1 MMPFSV
7 YFLNENLNMVKNFL
21 NLKKPI
27 KEINVYLKKATNII
41 DFFRSE
47 AELYE
52 FREYLLKLLNKKK
65 KDETPNQDLGDFQ
78 TPLDFTYKI
87 CQYLQNHNCNP
98 EILLE
103 PTCGEGNF
111 IISALKIFPD
121 IKRVFGVDLQ
131 PKYEW
136 DFKLNII
143 KLRSEQEFQAEI
155 NFYRLNI
162 FSSEFSDIFN
172 NLEKYSEK
180 EFLVI
185 GNPPW
190 ITNTELSKL
199 NSFNLPKKSN
209 FKGLKGLNALT
220 GKSNFDIAEFIMIN
234 LLQNLM
240 KRRLRGK
247 FVFLLKDSVIQKL
260 LIENYRSS
268 LKLSKSHA
276 LETNFQ
282 KIFHVSAHGSLF
294 MSNFG
299 ELLEHI
305 CIKQPFLENTK
316 NPLYSIFGWVNEKFV
331 SNIENYKK
339 YEWLEGNSP
348 KIWRQGVKHDLSRV
362 MVLHYDQKGILLNGN
377 DEKVDIE
384 KKFLYPFLKS
394 SDLQVKIAQKSR
406 FEVII
411 TQHKLGQDTKLLE
424 ETAPKLWVY
433 LNQNL
438 DNFNARKSKIYNNKP
453 LFSIFGIGDYTF
465 KPYKIGVSGFY
476 KKLNFCLIKPQDDKP
491 VILDD
496 TSYFLF
502 FEKLMDA
509 FFTWILLNFPDIKE
523 FLSSLVFVN
532 AKRPYKKEVLMRL
545 NYAKLIEKCTFSNFK
560 SFYHENL
567 EGEFKMQFTE
577 ADYNTFKSELKK
589 SDN

>member
-1 MMPFSV
+1 MPFSV
-7 YFLNENLNMVKNFL
+7 YFLNENLNMVNNFL

-27 KEINVYLKKATNII
+27 EEINIILKKKTNINQ
-41 DFFRSE
+41 FFRSE
-47 AELYE
+47 ADLNK
-52 FREYLLKLLNKKK
+52 FRHYLLGLLENKKEGK
-65 KDETPNQDLGDFQ
+65 TPNQDLGDFQ
-78 TPLDFTYKI
+78 TPLDFTYKV
-87 CQYLQNHNCNP
+87 CSYLQNRNCNP
-98 EILLE
+98 SILLE
-103 PTCGEGNF
+103 PTCGKGNF
-111 IISALKIFPD
+111 VISALKIFPD
-121 IKRVFGVDLQ
+121 LKNIYCVDLQ

-136 DFKLNII
+136 EFKLNILN
-143 KLRSEQEFQAEI
+143 LRTEQEFQAEI

-162 FSSEFSDIFN
+162 FSSEFSDIFKKF
-172 NLEKYSEK
+172 EKFSKK

-199 NSFNLPKKSN
+199 NSFNLPEKSN

-240 KRRLRGK
+240 ESGLSGK

-260 LIENYRSS
+260 LIENYRNA
-268 LKLSKSHA
+268 LKLSKNHA

-294 MSNFG
+294 IANFG
-299 ELLEHI
+299 ELTEHI

-316 NPLYSIFGWVNEKFV
+316 KPQSTIFGWVDEKFV

-339 YEWLEGNSP
+339 YGWLEGNSP
-348 KIWRQGVKHDLSRV
+348 KVWRQGVKHDLSKI

-377 DEKVDIE
+377 GEKVNLE
-384 KKFLYPFLKS
+384 TKFLYPFLKS
-394 SDLQVKIAQKSR
+394 SDLQTKIAQKSR
-406 FEVII
+406 FELII

-424 ETAPKLWVY
+424 EKAPKLWNY

-438 DNFNARKSKIYNNKP
+438 DKFNARKSKIYNNKP

-465 KPYKIGVSGFY
+465 KLFKIGISGFY

-496 TSYFLF
+496 TSYYLF
-502 FEKLMDA
+502 FDKLMDA
-509 FFTWILLNFPDIKE
+509 FFTWVFLNFPEVKE
-523 FLSSLVFVN
+523 FLSSIVFIN

-545 NYAKLIEKCTFSNFK
+545 NYAKLIEKCTFSKFQ

-567 EGEFKMQFTE
+567 ESELKMTFNESDFNIFK
-577 ADYNTFKSELKK
+577 DGLKK

>member
-1 MMPFSV
+1 MPFSV
-7 YFLNENLNMVKNFL
+7 YFLNENLTMVNKFL
-21 NLKKPI
+21 KLKKSI
-27 KEINVYLKKATNII
+27 EEINDDLKKKTNINQ
-41 DFFRSE
+41 FFRSK
-47 AELYE
+47 AELHE
-52 FREYLLKLLNKKK
+52 FHDYLSRLINKKEK
-65 KDETPNQDLGDFQ
+65 EEITNQDLGDFQ

-87 CQYLQNHNCNP
+87 CQYLQDQNCNP
-98 EILLE
+98 DILLE

-111 IISALKIFPD
+111 VISALKVFPELKE
-121 IKRVFGVDLQ
+121 IYCVDLQ

-143 KLRSEQEFQAEI
+143 RLRSEIEFKSEI

-162 FSSEFSDIFN
+162 FSPEFSNIFKK
-172 NLEKYSEK
+172 LEKYSEN

-199 NSFNLPKKSN
+199 DSLNLPEKSN
-209 FKGLKGLNALT
+209 FKGLKGLDALT
-220 GKSNFDIAEFIMIN
+220 GKSNFDIAEYIIIN

-240 KRRLRGK
+240 KSGLSGK
-247 FVFLLKDSVIQKL
+247 IAFLLKDSVIQKIL
-260 LIENYRSS
+260 KEHHRSP
-268 LKLSKSHA
+268 LKLSNNNA
-276 LETNFQ
+276 LEIDFH
-282 KIFHVSAHGSLF
+282 KIFHINAHGSLF
-294 MSNFG
+294 LANFG
-299 ELLEHI
+299 ESSEHI
-305 CIKQPFLENTK
+305 CKKQPFPENTK
-316 NPLYSIFGWVNEKFV
+316 NLQYKTFGWIDNKFV

-339 YEWLEGNSP
+339 YKWLEGKSP
-348 KIWRQGVKHDLSRV
+348 KIWRQGVKHDLSKV
-362 MVLHYDQKGILLNGN
+362 MVLYYNSKGNLVNN
-377 DEKVDIE
+377 TDEKVDLE

-406 FEVII
+406 FELII
-411 TQHKLGQDTKLLE
+411 TQQKLGADTKILE
-424 ETAPKLWVY
+424 ETAPKLWDY

-438 DNFNARKSKIYNNKP
+438 DKFNARKSKIYINKP

-465 KPYKIGVSGFY
+465 KPFKIGVSGFY

-502 FEKLMDA
+502 FDKLMDA
-509 FFTWILLNFPDIKE
+509 FFTWVFLNFPDVKE
-523 FLSSLVFVN
+523 FLSSIVFIN

-545 NYAKLIEKCTFSNFK
+545 NYAKLIEKCTFNKFQ
-560 SFYHENL
+560 SFYQKNIESELKMAYN
-567 EGEFKMQFTE
+567 ESDFNAFK
-577 ADYNTFKSELKK
+577 DGLKK

>member
-1 MMPFSV
+1 MPFSV
-7 YFLNENLNMVKNFL
+7 YFLNENLNMVNNFIKFKKSIEEM
-21 NLKKPI
+21 NADLK
-27 KEINVYLKKATNII
+27 ERTNII

-47 AELYE
+47 TELYE
-52 FREYLLKLLNKKK
+52 FREYLLDLLNIGK
-65 KDETPNQDLGDFQ
+65 KDKTPNQDLGDFQ

-87 CQYLQNHNCNP
+87 CQYLQNHNSNP

-103 PTCGEGNF
+103 PTCGKGNF
-111 IISALKIFPD
+111 VISALKIFPD
-121 IKRVFGVDLQ
+121 LKRVFCVDLQ

-136 DFKLNII
+136 NFKLNII
-143 KLRSEQEFQAEI
+143 KLRSEREFQAEI

-162 FSSEFSDIFN
+162 FSSEFLDIFKK
-172 NLEKYSEK
+172 LEKYSKK

-199 NSFNLPKKSN
+199 NSFNLPEKSN

-240 KRRLRGK
+240 KSGLSGK
-247 FVFLLKDSVIQKL
+247 FAFLLKDSVIQKL

-268 LKLSKSHA
+268 LKLSKNHA

-294 MSNFG
+294 IANFG
-299 ELLEHI
+299 ESTDHV
-305 CIKQPFLENTK
+305 CKKQPFPENTK
-316 NPLYSIFGWVNEKFV
+316 KTQSTIFGWVNEKFV

-348 KIWRQGVKHDLSRV
+348 KIWRQGVKHDLSKI
-362 MVLHYDQKGILLNGN
+362 MVLHYDQNRILLNGN
-377 DEKVDIE
+377 DEKVDME
-384 KKFLYPFLKS
+384 TQFLYPFLKS

-406 FEVII
+406 YELII
-411 TQHKLGQDTKLLE
+411 TQHKLGADTKLLE
-424 ETAPKLWVY
+424 ETAPKLWDY

-438 DNFNARKSKIYNNKP
+438 DKFNARKSKIYKNKP

-465 KPYKIGVSGFY
+465 KSYKIGVSGFY

-502 FEKLMDA
+502 FDKMMDA
-509 FFTWILLNFPDIKE
+509 FFTWVFLNFPDVKE
-523 FLSSLVFVN
+523 FLSSLVFIN
-532 AKRPYKKEVLMRL
+532 AKRPYTKEILMRL
-545 NYAKLIEKCTFSNFK
+545 NYGNLIKRTDYKLFLK
-560 SFYHENL
+560 FYSENL
-567 EGEFKMQFTE
+567 ANDMKVSFSESDF
-577 ADYNTFKSELKK
+577 NTFKNDLNKL
-589 SDN
+589 DD

>member
-1 MMPFSV
+1 MSFSV
-7 YFLNENLNMVKNFL
+7 DFLNENLNMVNKFL
-21 NLKKPI
+21 KMNKPIEEINEDLKK
-27 KEINVYLKKATNII
+27 ETNINH
-41 DFFRSE
+41 FFRSKV
-47 AELYE
+47 ELYE
-52 FREYLLKLLNKKK
+52 FRDYLLGLTNKKK
-65 KDETPNQDLGDFQ
+65 KEITLNQDLGDFQ

-87 CQYLQNHNCNP
+87 CQYLQNQNLNP
-98 EILLE
+98 EFLLE

-111 IISALKIFPD
+111 VISALKIFPD
-121 IKRVFGVDLQ
+121 LKKVFCIDLQ

-136 DFKLNII
+136 EFKLNII
-143 KLRSEQEFQAEI
+143 KLRSEREFQAEI

-162 FSSEFSDIFN
+162 FSSEFSNIFKKF
-172 NLEKYSEK
+172 EKYTKK

-199 NSFNLPKKSN
+199 NSSNLPEKSN

-220 GKSNFDIAEFIMIN
+220 GKSNFDIAEYIMIN
-234 LLQNLM
+234 LLQNLI
-240 KRRLRGK
+240 KSRLSGK
-247 FVFLLKDSVIQKL
+247 IAFLLKDTVIKKL
-260 LIENYRSS
+260 LIENHRNS
-268 LKLSKSHA
+268 LKLSKNHA
-276 LETNFQ
+276 LEANFQ
-282 KIFHVSAHGSLF
+282 KIFHIHANGSLF
-294 MSNFG
+294 IANFG
-299 ELLEHI
+299 ESS
-305 CIKQPFLENTK
+305 ENTCKKLSFHEKTK
-316 NPLYSIFGWVNEKFV
+316 NPHYEMFGWVNNKFV
-331 SNIENYKK
+331 SNIENYTK
-339 YEWLEGNSP
+339 YKWLEGKSP
-348 KIWRQGVKHDLSRV
+348 KIWRQGVKHDLSKV
-362 MVLHYDQKGILLNGN
+362 MVLYYDQKGILLNGN
-377 DEKVDIE
+377 GEKVDIE
-384 KKFLYPFLKS
+384 SKFLYPFLKS

-406 FEVII
+406 FELII

-424 ETAPKLWVY
+424 EKAPNLWGY

-438 DNFNARKSKIYNNKP
+438 DKFNARKSKIYNNKP

-509 FFTWILLNFPDIKE
+509 FFTWIFLNFPDIKE

-532 AKRPYKKEVLMRL
+532 AKRPYTKEVLMRL

-567 EGEFKMQFTE
+567 EGELKMQFNE
-577 ADYNTFKSELKK
+577 GDFNTFKSELKK